1 MLDLELAQYA
11 NCFADRRFDARMTRG
26 RRYKR
31 SEDIAGLHFLDP
43 YLLDEGAIN
52 ESKASARLGGKTQ
65 VFTAADLVHVRTRMR
80 HTLEVVSLSVRLAAI
95 MGLNVNLCR
104 AIALGH
110 DLGHA
115 PFGHLGESM
124 ISKLSGQPF
133 SHEVFSVVVAQRI
146 ERSGHGLNLS
156 FETLEGILCHSS
168 NAHAITVNSD
178 LPYEYAV
185 VKLAD
190 KIAYTF
196 ADINDILRYGL
207 LVDTPELEAELVE
220 MANWF
225 GPVQRARVLRCVV
238 AMVAESAELGQIS
251 FFESETAHK
260 FNALRDWMYAT
271 AYLPLVRPFHRALI
285 TQAFGELARIYREF
299 DVNPALP
306 LALLTDTEVMGIAH
320 CLLVGDMRVPPYVVN
335 RFGATEILHDLRTA
349 GNLAAANDISNPDLD
364 PADFSVQ
371 R

>member
-1 MLDLELAQYA
+1 LELARFA
-11 NCFADRRFDARMTRG
+11 GCFADRCFDARMTRG
-26 RRYKR
+26 RRHRR
-31 SEDIAGLHFLDP
+31 SDDIAGLSFLDP

-52 ESKASARLGGKTQ
+52 ESKALVRLGSKTQ
-65 VFTAADLVHVRTRMR
+65 VFTATDQAHVRTRMR
-80 HTLEVVSLSVRLAAI
+80 HTLEVASLAARIAAI

-124 ISKLSGQPF
+124 ISELSGQPF

-146 ERSGHGLNLS
+146 ERRGHGLNLS
-156 FETLEGILCHSS
+156 FETLEGIFCHSS

-190 KIAYTF
+190 KIAYIF
-196 ADINDILRYGL
+196 ADINDICRYKL
-207 LVDTPELEAELVE
+207 FTDTTLEQNLEMQD

-225 GPVQRARVLRCVV
+225 GPMQRARVLRCVE

-260 FNALRDWMYAT
+260 FNALRDWMYT
-271 AYLPLVRPFHRALI
+271 NAYLPMVRPFHRALI
-285 TQAFGELARIYREF
+285 TQAFGELARIFREF

-335 RFGATEILHDLRTA
+335 RLGATEILHDLRYADT
-349 GNLAAANDISNPDLD
+349 LVAANDISNPDLN